1 MDAMDQTA
9 RKTASTN
16 RTRYALL
23 CDRRRALFELHKL
36 TEAVRTHP
44 NYPAATRA
52 VPGLGGVVEGQLEAT
67 SCDLCS
73 RACQADP
80 ATLTRDVCHLYQGLS
95 ALAKVWV
102 GLEDGRDLEP
112 LVQSYYSDVF

>member
-1 MDAMDQTA
+1 MDQTA
-9 RKTASTN
+9 NKTAAAN

-44 NYPAATRA
+44 LYADAKEA
-52 VPGLGGVVEGQLEAT
+52 VPGLEGMVESQLERT
-67 SCDLCS
+67 SCELCS
-73 RACQADP
+73 RACQASP
-80 ATLTRDVCHLYQGLS
+80 HALSNDVCRLYQGLS

-102 GLEDGRDLEP
+102 GLEDKSDLEP
-112 LVQSYYSDVF
+112 LVQAHYNEAF

>member
-1 MDAMDQTA
+1 MDQTA
-9 RKTASTN
+9 RNTATTN

-52 VPGLGGVVEGQLEAT
+52 VPGLEAMIEGQLEGTAC
-67 SCDLCS
+67 SLCS
-73 RACQADP
+73 RAGQANP
-80 ATLTRDVCHLYQGLS
+80 ATLTNDVCRLYGGLS

-102 GLEDGRDLEP
+102 ALEDDRDLEP
-112 LVQSYYSDVF
+112 LVQAYYHDVF